1 LTQRHTINP
10 DGLFDS
16 LQYGFSQAMMVE
28 GGRRLLLSGQVGVDE
43 NEKTVEGGIGAQTV
57 KALDNIDYLLKQ
69 AGGDLSH
76 VVMLRI
82 YIAEAAR
89 DDQAD
94 HRSTTPRFPK
104 QSATLV
110 LDHRHRTVL
119 AGMADRD
126 RSGSRAALVAGPQSA
141 TFHCSRESLAG

>member
-1 LTQRHTINP
+1 MTQRHTINP

-89 DDQAD
+89 DDQRPITEAL
-94 HRSTTPRFPK
+94 RRAFP
-104 QSATLV
+104 SNPPPSSWIIVTGL
-110 LDHRHRTVL
+110 
-119 AGMADRD
+119 
-126 RSGSRAALVAGPQSA
+126 
-141 TFHCSRESLAG
+141 SLPEWLIEIEAEAMLP